1 MSQMIDVEKNNSP
14 LDLSYLSDMSGD
26 SAEFMIEMIDM
37 FKSQTPLYIADLEAS
52 IIAQDW
58 EKAAG
63 YAHKIKPTLSYVGRE
78 DARGHLQNIEN
89 NARQLKDLADMPK
102 AFQEFS
108 DFVTILYRQLDDAKA
123 DLEKRL

>member
-1 MSQMIDVEKNNSP
+1 MIDEEKNNSP

-37 FKSQTPLYIADLEAS
+37 FKSQTPLYISDLEAS

-108 DFVTILYRQLDDAKA
+108 DFVKILYRQLDDAKA

>member
-1 MSQMIDVEKNNSP
+1 MIDKEKNNSP

-37 FKSQTPLYIADLEAS
+37 FKSQTPLYIADLAGA
-52 IIAQDW
+52 IKAKDW

-63 YAHKIKPTLSYVGRE
+63 FAHKIKPTLSYVGRE
-78 DARGHLQNIEN
+78 DARGHLQHIETS
-89 NARQLKDLADMPK
+89 ARDQKNLDEMPQ
-102 AFQEFS
+102 AFEEFN
-108 DFVTILYRQLDDAKA
+108 DFVAILYKQLDDAKA